1 MSEPSKPQ
9 NFSDQNQQ
17 INSGITVPAFDF
29 WNVFTQVIND
39 TITETTTGLNNTV
52 DTINSVSTQ
61 TSEAILKTVNDV
73 NKTVNDINTMMQ
85 SVTPHVSKL
94 QTKAQELGG
103 GFAGAIAGETVG
115 GVIGGIAGT
124 AVLGPVGTVFGSQMG
139 SFIGFIVGAQIGEE
153 AIVQRNQV
161 AETQQSTLPTAEK
174 PIPFEERLQRSLQ
187 IRGGDRI
194 GDTVGAITGGI
205 VGSAVLG
212 PPGAL
217 IGSSLGGAF
226 VGRLGED
233 AVINLGN
240 LGNQQ
245 NFPKTQ
251 PVNIKQD
258 VTTWF
263 GSATNEFVGETM
275 VMTVGS
281 IVGGMVLGI
290 RGQRLGREFGHF
302 VGKKIDWNFNPI
314 ATLLGQKPEFGN
326 QESES

>member
-1 MSEPSKPQ
+1 MSEPSTQQ
-9 NFSDQNQQ
+9 NSSDQKQV
-17 INSGITVPAFDF
+17 NSETTAPAFDL
-29 WNVFTQVIND
+29 WNVFTQAVVD
-39 TITETTTGLNNTV
+39 VGTV
-52 DTINSVSTQ
+52 SQ
-61 TSEAILKTVNDV
+61 TILKTVD
-73 NKTVNDINTMMQ
+73 DINIMMQ
-85 SVTPHVSKL
+85 SVAPHASKL
-94 QTKAQELGG
+94 QTKAQQLGG

-153 AIVQRNQV
+153 AIVQLNQV
-161 AETQQSTLPTAEK
+161 AENQQSTSATAEK

-212 PPGAL
+212 SPGAL

-226 VGRLGED
+226 LGRLGED

-240 LGNQQ
+240 LRNQQ
-245 NFPKTQ
+245 NFAKTQ
-251 PVNIKQD
+251 PGNIKQD

-275 VMTVGS
+275 VMTFGS
-281 IVGGMVLGI
+281 IAGGIVLGI